1 MKGYAESGQAQAE
14 QIFVSGCDTNHK
26 AISSLVLL
34 ESECFITCS
43 TKVYISFNF
52 LLSGSFFF

>member
-26 AISSLVLL
+26 EISSLVLL
-34 ESECFITCS
+34 ESS